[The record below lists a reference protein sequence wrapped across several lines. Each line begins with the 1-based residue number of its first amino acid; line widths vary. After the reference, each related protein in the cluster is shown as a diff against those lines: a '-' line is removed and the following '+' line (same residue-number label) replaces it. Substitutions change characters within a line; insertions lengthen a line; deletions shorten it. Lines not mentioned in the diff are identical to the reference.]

1 MSHPDPDKTTRDLAS
16 AALDAGD
23 PTGWFEQLYAAA
35 DEGEAVVPWDREE
48 PQAVLVAWADA
59 GPPAR
64 AGQRALVVGCGL
76 GRDAEFIASRGFA
89 TTAFDVSA
97 TAIEMAKRRHP
108 GTRVEYVT
116 ADVLD
121 LPGEWRWA
129 YDLVVESITV
139 QSLPPELHAP
149 ASDHIGQ
156 TVAPGG
162 TLLVVSG
169 VRAEGEEVDGPP
181 WPLTRREID
190 AFAAD
195 GLTAVRVDERDQR
208 WIAEFTR

>member
-59 GPPAR
+59 RPPAR

-76 GRDAEFIASRGFA
+76 GRDAEYVASRGFA

-121 LPGEWRWA
+121 LPGEWRRA

-139 QSLPPELHAP
+139 QSLPPELHAA

>member
-1 MSHPDPDKTTRDLAS
+1 MIVPDPDEHTRRLAS

-35 DEGEAVVPWDREE
+35 DEGEAVVPWDRAE

-59 GPPAR
+59 RPPAR
-64 AGQRALVVGCGL
+64 EGQRALVVGCGL
-76 GRDAEFIASRGFA
+76 GRDAEYIASRGFA
-89 TTAFDVSA
+89 TAAFDVSA

-108 GTRVEYVT
+108 GSRVEYVT

-121 LPGEWRWA
+121 LPDDWRQA

-139 QSLPPELHAP
+139 QSLPPALHAQ
-149 ASDHIGQ
+149 ASDHIGR
-156 TVAPGG
+156 TVGPGG

-169 VRAEGEEVDGPP
+169 VREEGDEVDGPP
-181 WPLTRREID
+181 WPLSRREID
-190 AFAAD
+190 AFAVG
-195 GLTAVRVDERDQR
+195 GLTAVSVTQRDQR
-208 WIAEFTR
+208 WVAELTR

>member
-1 MSHPDPDKTTRDLAS
+1 MIVPDPDQNARRLAS

-59 GPPAR
+59 RPPVR
-64 AGQRALVVGCGL
+64 EGQRALVVGCGL
-76 GRDAEFIASRGFA
+76 GRDAEYIASRGFA
-89 TTAFDVSA
+89 TVAFDVSA

-108 GTRVEYVT
+108 GSRVEYVT

-121 LPGEWRWA
+121 LPDDWRQA

-139 QSLPPELHAP
+139 QSLPPALHAP

-156 TVAPGG
+156 TVGPGG

-169 VRAEGEEVDGPP
+169 VREEGEEVDGPP
-181 WPLTRREID
+181 WPLSRREID
-190 AFAAD
+190 AFAVG
-195 GLTAVRVDERDQR
+195 GLTAVSVTQRDQR
-208 WIAEFTR
+208 WVAEFTR

>member
-1 MSHPDPDKTTRDLAS
+1 VNVPDPDQTTRHLAS

-48 PQAVLVAWADA
+48 PQGVLVAWADA
-59 GPPAR
+59 RPPAR
-64 AGQRALVVGCGL
+64 DGQRALVVGCGL
-76 GRDAEFIASRGFA
+76 GRDAEYIASRGFA

-108 GTRVEYVT
+108 DSRVEYLT

-121 LPGEWRWA
+121 LPGEWRRA

-149 ASDHIGQ
+149 ASGHIGQ

-190 AFAAD
+190 AFAVD
-195 GLTAVRVDERDQR
+195 GLTAVRVEERDQR

>member
-1 MSHPDPDKTTRDLAS
+1 MANPDPDQTTRRLAS

-23 PTGWFEQLYAAA
+23 PTGWFEELYAAA
-35 DEGEAVVPWDREE
+35 DEGDAVVPWDRAE

-59 GPPAR
+59 RPPAR
-64 AGQRALVVGCGL
+64 EGQRALVVGCGL
-76 GRDAEFIASRGFA
+76 GRDAEYISSRGFA
-89 TTAFDVSA
+89 TVAFDVSA

-108 GTRVEYVT
+108 GSRVEYVT

-121 LPGEWRWA
+121 LPGEWRQA

-139 QSLPPELHAP
+139 QSLPPALHAQ

-181 WPLTRREID
+181 WPLSRREID

-195 GLTAVRVDERDQR
+195 GLTAVSVAERDQR
-208 WIAEFTR
+208 WIAEFRR

>member
-1 MSHPDPDKTTRDLAS
+1 MIVPDPDQNARRLAS

-35 DEGEAVVPWDREE
+35 DEGDAVVPWDREE

-59 GPPAR
+59 RPPVR
-64 AGQRALVVGCGL
+64 EGQRALVVGCGL
-76 GRDAEFIASRGFA
+76 GRDAEYIASRGFA
-89 TTAFDVSA
+89 TVAFDVSA

-108 GTRVEYVT
+108 GSRVEYVT

-121 LPGEWRWA
+121 LPDDWRQA

-139 QSLPPELHAP
+139 QSLPPALHAQ

-156 TVAPGG
+156 TVGPGG

-169 VRAEGEEVDGPP
+169 VREEGEEVDGPP
-181 WPLTRREID
+181 WPLSRREID
-190 AFAAD
+190 AFAVG
-195 GLTAVRVDERDQR
+195 GLTAVSVTQRDQR
-208 WIAEFTR
+208 WVAEFTR